1 MNMMKTTLF
10 CALLM
15 TTAGVWA
22 QTETTTQQAQK
33 PITPYGK
40 NPNIL
45 HVWAYKTQEGVI
57 NTVEKV
63 GTATEKG
70 IQKIR
75 PSAHQALDSAKTI
88 TNNTAEQAKET
99 GQQVTQNVNKKLHE
113 TKQVITGQTDQP
125 APIYQGSLSQPSSAP
140 VDAPAV
146 QAPSVSSPQPVAP
159 QTMNEPTITQAPS
172 SFTPAQ
178 AEEEIKVT
186 KL

>member
-1 MNMMKTTLF
+1 
-10 CALLM
+10 M

-40 NPNIL
+40 NPNIF

-57 NTVEKV
+57 NTAEKV

-70 IQKIR
+70 
-75 PSAHQALDSAKTI
+75 
-88 TNNTAEQAKET
+88 KET

-146 QAPSVSSPQPVAP
+146 QTPSASSAQPVTP
-159 QTMNEPTITQAPS
+159 QTVNEPTITQAPS